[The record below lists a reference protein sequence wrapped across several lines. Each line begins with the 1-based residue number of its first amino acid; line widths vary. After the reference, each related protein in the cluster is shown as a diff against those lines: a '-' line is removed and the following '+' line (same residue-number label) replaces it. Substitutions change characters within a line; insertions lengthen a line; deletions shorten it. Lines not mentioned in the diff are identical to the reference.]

1 MQWILCITMGICLMS
16 IYLNSK
22 GLYSQKTHQY
32 LGIQL
37 NESLLV
43 NPDVSQ
49 ILSDYQKNLKR
60 WLVVSIVS
68 ILPIFFLR
76 TYFAVT
82 FSYLM
87 AWFIA
92 VPVILVRW
100 QIIGGEALKRI
111 KREKGYYQETRASVI
126 VDTKASEAKIK
137 GMPGIEAHL
146 IAILLG
152 VLPLMISANQDK
164 VMALVILA
172 VTVVTTSS
180 LYFAQVQT
188 KRSKNQVY
196 TADAQL
202 NIELNGF
209 KKREL
214 MYLYAGLS
222 LFQALIN
229 IMLYFILTA
238 NQSAVGNLM
247 VVLGIACLVPV
258 LAIFILQWHQQR
270 RLENRL
276 ANQEAG
282 SLEAVLTDEECYWYG
297 GMFYINPY
305 NQKTFVNRKAGIG
318 STVNLGNKRG
328 KLMTYGTI
336 VFTGLLILPL
346 WGMIIYDEVN
356 APKFWVE
363 SGTAH
368 IEAGLY
374 GETFEVDAIES
385 LEWTEDIG
393 PGMKTNGSATDRYSR
408 GHFNL
413 NKYGQ
418 SELYI
423 FCASKPYLVIKLAN
437 KTLIYSG
444 LKPEET
450 KAIYKLLNN

>member
-1 MQWILCITMGICLMS
+1 MGICLMS
-16 IYLNSK
+16 IYLNSR
-22 GLYSQKTHQY
+22 GLYSQKTYQY

-37 NESLLV
+37 NESLLE
-43 NPDVSQ
+43 NPDVNQ
-49 ILSDYQKNLKR
+49 ILSAYQKNLKR

-68 ILPIFFLR
+68 ILPIFFLG

-87 AWFIA
+87 VWFIT
-92 VPVILVRW
+92 VPVTLVRW

-111 KREKGYYQETRASVI
+111 KREKGYYQETRASVL
-126 VDTKASEAKIK
+126 VDTRASEAKIK

-172 VTVVTTSS
+172 VTVLTTSS

-238 NQSAVGNLM
+238 NQSEVGNLM

-276 ANQEAG
+276 TNQEAG

-374 GETFEVDAIES
+374 GETFELDDIVS
-385 LEWTEDIG
+385 LEWTDDIG

-413 NKYGQ
+413 NNYGQ

-423 FCASKPYLVIKLAN
+423 FSASKPYLVIKLAN

-450 KAIYKLLNN
+450 KAIYKLLND